1 MNEQNQNPVT
11 QVTNRIDWSLVISLI
26 VAALLL
32 AAIVYGMKK
41 SGIKIAKDLAVNV

>member
-41 SGIKIAKDLAVNV
+41 SGIKVAKSLAENV